1 MKAHVHQESTV
12 CSCSSQADTPDE
24 QCVKHGH
31 SWPPRCATCGQMMK
45 WEPESD
51 VKMSSH
57 EQ

>member
-1 MKAHVHQESTV
+1 MKEHLHEEARACC
-12 CSCSSQADTPDE
+12 CSLLADTPHE
-24 QCVKHGH
+24 QCPRHGH
-31 SWPPRCATCGQMMK
+31 PWPPRCATCGQMMK